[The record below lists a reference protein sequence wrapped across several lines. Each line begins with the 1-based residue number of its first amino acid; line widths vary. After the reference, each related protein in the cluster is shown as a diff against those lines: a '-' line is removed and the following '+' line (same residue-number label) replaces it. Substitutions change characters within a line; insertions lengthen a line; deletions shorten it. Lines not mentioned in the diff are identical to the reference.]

1 MNFLMQMVTIIIS
14 GVMMA
19 SGLIFPTWK
28 GKALVPAKPDNTA
41 NLPVVEQTWQ
51 RAQVLSKSYYRQFYF
66 TTVRNRLSFYPASFE
81 NSSCWEYIGLISL
94 TYKLALADA
103 PRLKKTDNS
112 YLDLMDDVLEG
123 LRHYRKESD
132 GKFAGYVV
140 QRNARK
146 EGTDSDGIAYDD
158 NMWLGRDFVSLYEL
172 SSDEKY
178 LTLANEIAD
187 YLIAEAYVPLPAA
200 LFADKGLE
208 VKDEEV
214 GGFYWDHRCDAVHTC
229 STGPAAQFLAAL
241 YRVGGNETY
250 LKYAKAGYNFLS
262 YLEND
267 VGVFHDLMRFEK
279 DTENNI
285 TAIGGPDPTAYAYNS
300 GSPITA
306 AVELYRVTNEQKY
319 LDDAIH
325 WAQSADAYFAKDSA
339 VPGVK
344 EYPVHTTTW
353 FNLILLNGYTALYPY
368 WNGVLPFIENMRGSI
383 DYAYENHRTKGIGP
397 WHKDIL
403 PRNWVGGFQEDD
415 GFRAWALDV
424 SAAAEIY
431 ATLHAFYAEI
441 AG

>member
-14 GVMMA
+14 GVMA
-19 SGLIFPTWK
+19 VSGLVFPTWK
-28 GKALVPAKPDNTA
+28 NKALRPAKPDSTV
-41 NLPVVEQTWQ
+41 NLPVAEQTRQ

-66 TTVRNRLSFYPASFE
+66 TAFRNRLSFHPCSFE

-94 TYKLALADA
+94 TYKLALTDA
-103 PRLKKTDNS
+103 SYLKK
-112 YLDLMDDVLEG
+112 MDCVLEG
-123 LRHYRKESD
+123 LRHYRKEVD

-140 QRNARK
+140 QRNSRK
-146 EGTDSDGIAYDD
+146 EGTDSDGIAFDD
-158 NMWLGRDFVSLYEL
+158 NMWIGRDFVALYEL
-172 SSDEKY
+172 SKDEKY
-178 LTLANEIAD
+178 LKLANEIAD
-187 YLIAEAYVPLPAA
+187 YLIAEAYVPLPAS
-200 LFADKGLE
+200 LFVDRGWG
-208 VKDEEV
+208 VQTEEV

-250 LKYAKAGYNFLS
+250 LRYAKAGYNFLH
-262 YLEND
+262 YLENEE
-267 VGVFHDLMRFEK
+267 GTFHDLMRFEK
-279 DTENNI
+279 DAENNI
-285 TAIGGPDPTAYAYNS
+285 TAIGNPDRTSYAYNS

-306 AVELYRVTNEQKY
+306 AVELYRITNEQKY
-319 LDDAIH
+319 LDDAIR
-325 WAQSADAYFAKDSA
+325 WAQSADTFFAKDSV

-368 WNGVLPFIENMRGSI
+368 WNGVQPFIENMRGSI

-397 WHKDIL
+397 WNKDIL
-403 PRNWVGGFQEDD
+403 PRAWVDGFPEDD

-424 SAAAEIY
+424 SAGAEIY

-441 AG
+441 EG